1 MNKLSLWMNNL
12 DAPATSMATQYAMAL
27 SELRNNPSPET
38 ADARFEALPVSRGA
52 FYGSQILLR
61 MQEAILSTVKELNQ
75 ANNLSKVYHIAVL
88 RQATDLEG
96 DGETSE
102 IYVSIRAYVMY

>member
-12 DAPATSMATQYAMAL
+12 DVPAALLATQYAMAL
-27 SELRNNPSPET
+27 SELRNNPSPENF
-38 ADARFEALPVSRGA
+38 DARFEALPVSRGA
-52 FYGSQILLR
+52 FYGSQSELR

-75 ANNLSKVYHIAVL
+75 ANKMSKVYHIAVL

-96 DGETSE
+96 DE
-102 IYVSIRAYVMY
+102 